1 MIAGRSPEY
10 NLVSLPTVIVG
21 AEDFRQKPCKRFR
34 RGPTKQGMKH
44 LSTECPPHEPASAV
58 RLAFEHADGRRHSLP
73 HGKPLL
79 IGSAADCG
87 LRVGDQLASRHHARV
102 VYTARGYRIEDL
114 GSTSGTWVNGVPVSS
129 TTLEPGMRVE
139 IGRARMVVTRV
150 DAPRREPTVAVAAA
164 PAPEDDEI
172 GPPQHRL
179 IGRSKVIRT
188 LRRQLERLAKLPLPV
203 LIHGETGTGKE
214 LAARTLHEFG
224 EHREG
229 PFVALNCGAIPDGL
243 FESELF
249 GHRRGAFT
257 GAHRDHAGA
266 FVRAANGTVFLDEVG
281 ELPLSAQ
288 TKLLRVLETRRLT
301 PVGADQEVTIACR
314 VVAATHRDL
323 AAMVVAGQFRED
335 LFHRLSVVELEL
347 PPLRR
352 RRHDIPMLLSHFV
365 ELASAELGRE
375 VVISQLAAAEA
386 VNHPWPGNVRALR
399 NAVLRA
405 AALAD
410 GPIGPDELIPEVEQ
424 PRARSEMISVPRGS
438 YASMHTAMLQQIV
451 AEEGSIRRAARVLE
465 IPRSTLGA
473 WLRSGAEVD
482 DSDGSADEPEPECER
497 GLVNQMTKC
506 RVSSSPLDPR

>member
-1 MIAGRSPEY
+1 
-10 NLVSLPTVIVG
+10 
-21 AEDFRQKPCKRFR
+21 
-34 RGPTKQGMKH
+34 MKH
-44 LSTECPPHEPASAV
+44 RTKPAT
-58 RLAFEHADGRRHSLP
+58 RMAFQCADGDRPSLLP
-73 HGKPLL
+73 GRPPNLRFELL
-79 IGSAADCG
+79 
-87 LRVGDQLASRHHARV
+87 
-102 VYTARGYRIEDL
+102 ED
-114 GSTSGTWVNGVPVSS
+114 
-129 TTLEPGMRVE
+129 E
-139 IGRARMVVTRV
+139 
-150 DAPRREPTVAVAAA
+150 
-164 PAPEDDEI
+164 
-172 GPPQHRL
+172 PPQHRL

-188 LRRQLERLAKLPLPV
+188 LRRQLERLALLPLPV

-214 LAARTLHEFG
+214 LAARTLHDFSDT
-224 EHREG
+224 RTG

-266 FVRAANGTVFLDEVG
+266 FARAANGTVFLDEIG

-301 PVGADQEVTIACR
+301 PVGADAEISITCR

-352 RRHDIPMLLSHFV
+352 RRQDVPLLLDYFAQ
-365 ELASAELGRE
+365 LASEELGRE
-375 VVISQLAAAEA
+375 VVVSPLAAAEA
-386 VNHPWPGNVRALR
+386 INHPWPGNVRALR

-410 GPIGPDELIPEVEQ
+410 GPIGPDALIPEVEQ
-424 PRARSEMISVPRGS
+424 PRARSEMISIPRGN
-438 YASMHTAMLQQIV
+438 YASMHTAMLQKIV

-465 IPRSTLGA
+465 VPRSTLGS
-473 WLRSGAEVD
+473 WLRGAEESEEDPDGAELDGDSHD
-482 DSDGSADEPEPECER
+482 DPTIKGR
-497 GLVNQMTKC
+497 VVNEMTKC
-506 RVSSSPLDPR
+506 RLSSARLDPR

>member
-1 MIAGRSPEY
+1 MITGCLAGHNP
-10 NLVSLPTVIVG
+10 VSLPTVIVG
-21 AEDFRQKPCKRFR
+21 AENSRQKLCKRSP
-34 RGPTKQGMKH
+34 RGPTKTGMKRP
-44 LSTECPPHEPASAV
+44 SIECPPIESAPGV
-58 RLAFEHADGRRHSLP
+58 RLAFEYADGRRHSLP
-73 HGKPLL
+73 SARPLV

-114 GSTSGTWVNGVPVSS
+114 GSTSGTWVDGVPVSS

-139 IGRARMVVTRV
+139 IGRARLTVTRV
-150 DAPRREPTVAVAAA
+150 DAPRREPEVEV
-164 PAPEDDEI
+164 EQEVVEL

-188 LRRQLERLAKLPLPV
+188 LRRQLERLAVLPLPV

-224 EHREG
+224 EHRDG

-266 FVRAANGTVFLDEVG
+266 FVRAANGTVFLDEIG

-352 RRHDIPMLLSHFV
+352 RRHDIPILLAHFV
-365 ELASAELGRE
+365 ELASTELGRE
-375 VVISQLAAAEA
+375 VVLSPSAAAEA
-386 VNHPWPGNVRALR
+386 ANHPWPGNVRALR

-438 YASMHTAMLQQIV
+438 YALMHTAMLQQIV
-451 AEEGSIRRAARVLE
+451 AEEGSIRRAARVLG

-473 WLRSGAEVD
+473 WLRNGVELDEDQDGAD
-482 DSDGSADEPEPECER
+482 DPDHGPAHP
-497 GLVNQMTKC
+497 VNQMAKC
-506 RVSSSPLDPR
+506 RASSSPLDPR

>member
-1 MIAGRSPEY
+1 MI
-10 NLVSLPTVIVG
+10 
-21 AEDFRQKPCKRFR
+21 R
-34 RGPTKQGMKH
+34 RT
-44 LSTECPPHEPASAV
+44 TECPPRESASDT
-58 RLAFEHADGRRHSLP
+58 RLALEYADGRRCSLP

-87 LRVGDQLASRHHARV
+87 LRVGGQLASKHHARV
-102 VYTARGYRIEDL
+102 VYTPRGYKLEDL
-114 GSTSGTWVNGVPVSS
+114 GSGSGTWVDGVPVSS
-129 TTLEPGMRVE
+129 TTLAPGMRVE
-139 IGRARMVVTRV
+139 IGRARMLVTRI
-150 DAPRREPTVAVAAA
+150 DAPRRVPEPAL
-164 PAPEDDEI
+164 ELDDDGLELP
-172 GPPQHRL
+172 PPQHRL
-179 IGRSKVIRT
+179 IGNSKLLRT

-224 EHREG
+224 EQRGG

-266 FVRAANGTVFLDEVG
+266 FARAANGTVFLDEVG

-301 PVGADQEVTIACR
+301 PVGADQEVTISCR

-352 RRHDIPMLLSHFV
+352 RRQDIPILLNHFA

-375 VVISQLAAAEA
+375 VVVSPLAAAEA

-410 GPIGPDELIPEVEQ
+410 GPIKPAALIPEVEQ
-424 PRARSEMISVPRGS
+424 PRTRSELISVPRGTF
-438 YASMHTAMLQQIV
+438 ASMRAALLQKV
-451 AEEGSIRRAARVLE
+451 VSEEGSIRRAARVLG

-473 WLRSGAEVD
+473 WLREVEAEDGHDGCGD
-482 DSDGSADEPEPECER
+482 DDPSINDPLVHEPIAHDTK
-497 GLVNQMTKC
+497 VNKMSKC
-506 RVSSSPLDPR
+506 RASNRALETR

>member
-1 MIAGRSPEY
+1 M
-10 NLVSLPTVIVG
+10 N
-21 AEDFRQKPCKRFR
+21 R
-34 RGPTKQGMKH
+34 R
-44 LSTECPPHEPASAV
+44 STECPPRESDPGV
-58 RLAFEHADGRRHSLP
+58 RLAFEHADGRRQSLP
-73 HGKPLL
+73 QGRPLL
-79 IGSAADCG
+79 IGSAHDCG
-87 LRVGDQLASRHHARV
+87 LRVGGQMASRHHARV
-102 VYTARGYRIEDL
+102 IYTPRGYRLEDL
-114 GSTSGTWVNGVPVSS
+114 GSSSGTWVDGVPVSS

-139 IGRARMVVTRV
+139 IGRARMLVTRI
-150 DAPRREPTVAVAAA
+150 DDPRHEAASEAELAAA
-164 PAPEDDEI
+164 ADDDDELA
-172 GPPQHRL
+172 PPQHCL

-188 LRRQLERLAKLPLPV
+188 LRRQLERLALLPLPV

-214 LAARTLHEFG
+214 LAARTLHEFS

-301 PVGADQEVTIACR
+301 PVGSDQEVTITCR
-314 VVAATHRDL
+314 IVAATHRDL

-352 RRHDIPMLLSHFV
+352 RRQDIPILLSHFAD
-365 ELASAELGRE
+365 LASAELGRE

-410 GPIGPDELIPEVEQ
+410 GPIGPAELIPEVEQ
-424 PRARSEMISVPRGS
+424 PRARSETISVPRGT
-438 YASMHTAMLQQIV
+438 YASMHTALLQQIV
-451 AEEGSIRRAARVLE
+451 HEEGSIRRAARVLE

-473 WLRSGAEVD
+473 WLRGCEEED
-482 DSDGSADEPEPECER
+482 DHDAADEPDFGPRR
-497 GLVNQMTKC
+497 GGSLVNKMTK
-506 RVSSSPLDPR
+506 SSPSSRPLDPR